1 MKHLEQQLSTTQLSK
16 NKTDDD
22 LQDLR
27 QNFLNIQEHLELA
40 KKDLLQEQENSK
52 MKIASLTQEN
62 TNKIEEIRQ
71 NFEKEKFD
79 LISRHD
85 EKCSRLELECAEL
98 KDKFGKDRLKWDD
111 ILETRKQ
118 EDLEERKKWAEE
130 KEHEKVGLLAFWQP
144 R

>member
-98 KDKFGKDRLKWDD
+98 KDKFGKDQP
-111 ILETRKQ
+111 IINHSS
-118 EDLEERKKWAEE
+118 WAI
-130 KEHEKVGLLAFWQP
+130 
-144 R
+144 